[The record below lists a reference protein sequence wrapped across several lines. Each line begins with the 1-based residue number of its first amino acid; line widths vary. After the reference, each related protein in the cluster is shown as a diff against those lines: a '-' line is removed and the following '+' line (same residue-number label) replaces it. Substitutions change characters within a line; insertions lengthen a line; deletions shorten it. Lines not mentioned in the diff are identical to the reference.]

1 MSEEFTGLQ
10 DSFFSDNC
18 GQFEA
23 SEENKLEYMTIFSQY
38 VETIERYIESS
49 LQDVNF
55 QEFGEMIKKRPDEID
70 GPLFEMLTSFS
81 DFEVFKEMMLSSKND
96 TNEFMLNGAMAKIHT
111 EDCSDGEEMPDL
123 NLCITKI

>member
-1 MSEEFTGLQ
+1 MDLEEIDEDIQVEDPMDMEAEDDEFEITQGGSCHEEDKFDYIVGQIQDLVMSEEFTGLQ

-18 GQFEA
+18 CQFEA

-55 QEFGEMIKKRPDEID
+55 
-70 GPLFEMLTSFS
+70 
-81 DFEVFKEMMLSSKND
+81 
-96 TNEFMLNGAMAKIHT
+96 
-111 EDCSDGEEMPDL
+111 
-123 NLCITKI
+123 

>member
-1 MSEEFTGLQ
+1 
-10 DSFFSDNC
+10 
-18 GQFEA
+18 
-23 SEENKLEYMTIFSQY
+23 
-38 VETIERYIESS
+38 
-49 LQDVNF
+49 
-55 QEFGEMIKKRPDEID
+55 MIKKRPDEID

-81 DFEVFKEMMLSSKND
+81 DFEVFKEMMLSSKNE

>member
-10 DSFFSDNC
+10 DTFFSDNC

-55 QEFGEMIKKRPDEID
+55 
-70 GPLFEMLTSFS
+70 
-81 DFEVFKEMMLSSKND
+81 
-96 TNEFMLNGAMAKIHT
+96 
-111 EDCSDGEEMPDL
+111 
-123 NLCITKI
+123 